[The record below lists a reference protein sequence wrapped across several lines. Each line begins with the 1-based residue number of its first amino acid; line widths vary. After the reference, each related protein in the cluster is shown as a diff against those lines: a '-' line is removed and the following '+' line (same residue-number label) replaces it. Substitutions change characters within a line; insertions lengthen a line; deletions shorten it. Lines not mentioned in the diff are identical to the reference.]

1 MTNTNTKNNKHYK
14 KYKQLLNKS
23 FVLRIESECLLS
35 QAAKELALSI
45 GFSEESKL
53 FSAIFVTGGET
64 IVTYNEI
71 GNMSDLDLSVMET
84 MTKQQIMGKLYKYE
98 KD

>member
-14 KYKQLLNKS
+14 KYKQLLNDAFSLRTKS
-23 FVLRIESECLLS
+23 ELL
-35 QAAKELALSI
+35 L
-45 GFSEESKL
+45 
-53 FSAIFVTGGET
+53 
-64 IVTYNEI
+64 TYNDV

-84 MTKQQIMGKLYKYE
+84 MTKQQIIDRLYKYE